1 MRMKDKCVFYKC
13 VLGLAFFY
21 DIQKGGSKMDVKEI
35 AEKLVPLLGG
45 KGNIASAQ
53 HCATR
58 LRLVI
63 RDESKI
69 DQKGLDEIE
78 DVKGAFSNSGQF
90 QIIFGTGLVNKIHAA
105 FVKELGAD
113 EAAAPA
119 DHQEEMKKKMNPFAR
134 LPACFPIFLFRLFQP
149 L

>member
-1 MRMKDKCVFYKC
+1 
-13 VLGLAFFY
+13 
-21 DIQKGGSKMDVKEI
+21 MDVKEI
-35 AEKLVPLLGG
+35 AKKLVPLLGG
-45 KGNIASAQ
+45 KENIASAQ

-90 QIIFGTGLVNKIHAA
+90 QIIFGTGLVNKIHAPSTLQRPTTISI
-105 FVKELGAD
+105 FF
-113 EAAAPA
+113 
-119 DHQEEMKKKMNPFAR
+119 DHFESYEKSEHMSLNA
-134 LPACFPIFLFRLFQP
+134 
-149 L
+149 